1 MNKSGA
7 PARPPRAT
15 RTQQVNFFCRVYNL
29 NSQRE
34 VGVLMEHTATI
45 TCSDFWGKA
54 NAITGDATGTLCIW
68 RCADWLNLHSCEAH
82 RYAHAHCCS
91 HAPHVTSSFAVA
103 R

>member
-1 MNKSGA
+1 M
-7 PARPPRAT
+7 
-15 RTQQVNFFCRVYNL
+15 

-34 VGVLMEHTATI
+34 VGVLMEHAATI

-54 NAITGDATGTLCIW
+54 NAITGDAAGNLCIW

-82 RYAHAHCCS
+82 TCVLPYLRSRCS
-91 HAPHVTSSFAVA
+91 AGSSAVVFAGG